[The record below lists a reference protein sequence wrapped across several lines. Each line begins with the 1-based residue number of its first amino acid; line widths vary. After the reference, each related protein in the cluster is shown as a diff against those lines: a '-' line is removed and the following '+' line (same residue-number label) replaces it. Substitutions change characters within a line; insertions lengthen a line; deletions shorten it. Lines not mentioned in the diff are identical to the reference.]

1 MKVVFKTLSLVL
13 VVTLFGMV
21 ENLKPVTGT
30 IQLAQ
35 RPKKVNNSP
44 IPLALPTIADIKLKN
59 GESMTARV
67 TAFDSKEQKIEFSR
81 EKDSKSL
88 SIAQVQ
94 QVVFRKDKES
104 LVYTSTGDL
113 VLRGEGNTKAT
124 QRVWSNIP
132 LEAFQLVDSKQGQA
146 TVNLI
151 TVKTPT
157 ELFQIRSVAVKSL
170 YIADEI
176 EFSSTGKMT
185 IKVTPAYKKE
195 K

>member
-1 MKVVFKTLSLVL
+1 
-13 VVTLFGMV
+13 
-21 ENLKPVTGT
+21 
-30 IQLAQ
+30 
-35 RPKKVNNSP
+35 
-44 IPLALPTIADIKLKN
+44 
-59 GESMTARV
+59 MTARV

-104 LVYTSTGDL
+104 LVYTSTGDI

-157 ELFQIRSVAVKSL
+157 ELSQIRSVAVKSL

>member
-1 MKVVFKTLSLVL
+1 
-13 VVTLFGMV
+13 
-21 ENLKPVTGT
+21 
-30 IQLAQ
+30 
-35 RPKKVNNSP
+35 
-44 IPLALPTIADIKLKN
+44 
-59 GESMTARV
+59 
-67 TAFDSKEQKIEFSR
+67 
-81 EKDSKSL
+81 
-88 SIAQVQ
+88 
-94 QVVFRKDKES
+94 
-104 LVYTSTGDL
+104 LVYTSTGDI

-157 ELFQIRSVAVKSL
+157 ELSQIRSVAVKSL